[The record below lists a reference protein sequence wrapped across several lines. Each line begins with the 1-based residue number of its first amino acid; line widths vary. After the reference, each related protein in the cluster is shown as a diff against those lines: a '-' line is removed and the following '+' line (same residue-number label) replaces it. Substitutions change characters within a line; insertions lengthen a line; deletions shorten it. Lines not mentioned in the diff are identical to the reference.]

1 MEVALVAESVEKKDS
16 QFLSYAVQIDRGV
29 LVFLNEQQ
37 GHVASRSREGIL
49 PLCSVLVRP
58 HQESWVQRRT
68 TRMTQ
73 GLEHLS
79 CEERLRELG
88 LFILER
94 EGSMETL

>member
-49 PLCSVLVRP
+49 PLCSALARP
-58 HQESWVQRRT
+58 HLESCIQLWSPQHRKDMDLLARVQRRAT
-68 TRMTQ
+68 KI
-73 GLEHLS
+73 S
-79 CEERLRELG
+79 
-88 LFILER
+88 
-94 EGSMETL
+94 